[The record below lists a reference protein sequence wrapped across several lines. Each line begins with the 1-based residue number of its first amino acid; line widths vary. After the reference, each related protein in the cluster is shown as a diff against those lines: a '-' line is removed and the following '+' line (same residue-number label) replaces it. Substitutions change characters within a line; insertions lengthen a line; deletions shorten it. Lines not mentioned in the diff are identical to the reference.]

1 MSLAMRNKLAQ
12 QYANNYVETSVMEAT
27 PYKLV
32 KLLYDA
38 AIKNLG
44 VVKVFVE
51 RKEYAKKAEH
61 VNKVIS
67 ILHGLKA
74 GLDME
79 AGGEVAENL
88 WALYDYMVRRTF
100 QASAKNDLAMFEE
113 VASLLKE
120 LNEAWDQMPA
130 DYQNLTQDQLR
141 KLREQKQNQ

>member
-12 QYANNYVETSVMEAT
+12 QYANNYVETSVIEAT

-32 KLLYDA
+32 KLLYEA
-38 AIKNLG
+38 AIKNIG

-51 RKEYAKKAEH
+51 RKDYAKKAEH

-67 ILHGLKA
+67 ILHGLKG
-74 GLDME
+74 GLDLE

-88 WALYDYMVRRTF
+88 WNLYDYLVRRTF
-100 QASAKNDLAMFEE
+100 EASAKNDLALFDE
-113 VASLLKE
+113 VTSLLKD

-130 DYQNLTQDQLR
+130 DYQSLSHDQLK
-141 KLREQKQNQ
+141 KLREKQSG

>member
-79 AGGEVAENL
+79 AGGEIAENL